1 MNSDFTSS
9 DADQSPEWRNARR
22 RKAATPDSSLSR
34 IAPQSP
40 ESEQGVLGCVL
51 LSPSGCLDELGE
63 LGLQPEWFFDL
74 RHQLIYHTAHTM
86 HAQTPRVPV
95 DLITLQQR
103 LKEAGHLEQIGGIAY
118 LNALQDAVPSAANLS
133 YYTDIVKEKW
143 QLRTMLETCRD
154 IAGKIYTHAGDV
166 DELLAEAQ
174 KMFVKLEQSS
184 SPTSEQRIKSILN
197 DKVTPRLEGH
207 YTRGRAQID
216 GVTTGLEY
224 YDKILAGMGG
234 EHGNYY
240 VIAAR
245 PNTGK
250 TSLVTQ
256 IAMHAALDY
265 KKWSPKK
272 DAATGAV
279 ITRYDE
285 RKGMDVPEMECQQGI
300 PVGISSL
307 EMRAD
312 ALAQKMLFQLGKADL
327 QRWRTGYATGEDLVL
342 LVKAA
347 GALSTQNNIIIDD
360 TPRLRIGQLKAKWR
374 RWYHQYGVRLFI
386 LDYLQLMQGDA
397 KKFRPQRNEEL
408 AEVSAE
414 IQALGK
420 ELNCPMLI
428 LAQMN
433 RDYEKDPNR
442 APRMSDLKD
451 CGAVEQDADVI
462 TFLYEPRLSDKNLE
476 FFNATMEAFFDDQ
489 IRPTLSAAK
498 QKYATWKKWDG
509 KPQRI
514 NMLVAKNRLGPKGK
528 AELLLLHSSTT
539 FADWGVWLKEN
550 KFKQAAKGEESRYAD
565 GAEEDE
571 EDDV

>member
-1 MNSDFTSS
+1 MSTNRQT
-9 DADQSPEWRNARR
+9 
-22 RKAATPDSSLSR
+22 
-34 IAPQSP
+34 PQSP
-40 ESEQGVLGCVL
+40 ESEQGILGCIL
-51 LSPSGCLDELGE
+51 LAPSACLDELGE
-63 LGLQPEWFFDL
+63 LGLQAEWFFDL
-74 RHQLIYHTAHTM
+74 RHQLIFHTAHTM
-86 HAQTPRVPV
+86 HSRTPRVPV
-95 DLITLQQR
+95 DLITLQQA
-103 LKEAGHLEQIGGIAY
+103 LKEAGHLDQIGGIAY
-118 LNALQDAVPSAANLS
+118 LNTLLDAVPSAANLR
-133 YYTDIVKEKW
+133 YYLDKVKEQW
-143 QLRTMLETCRD
+143 QLRTMLETCRE
-154 IAGKIYTHAGDV
+154 IAGKIYTHEGDV
-166 DELLAEAQ
+166 DELIAIAQ
-174 KMFVKLEQSS
+174 KMFVVLEQTS
-184 SPTSEQRIKSILN
+184 SPTSEQRIKQILA
-197 DKVTPRLEGH
+197 DKVIPRLEGH
-207 YTRGRAQID
+207 YTRGRAQLD

-224 YDKILAGMGG
+224 YDKIHAGMGG

-265 KKWSPKK
+265 QKWSPKK
-272 DAATGAV
+272 DAATGK
-279 ITRYDE
+279 ILTRFDE
-285 RKGMDVPEMECQQGI
+285 KKGMDVPEMECVTGI

-312 ALAQKMLFQLGKADL
+312 ALVQKMLFQRGRADL

-342 LVKAA
+342 LVQASGSLSKA
-347 GALSTQNNIIIDD
+347 NNIIIDD

-451 CGAVEQDADVI
+451 CGAVEQDADMI

-476 FFNATMEAFFDDQ
+476 FYNATMDAYFEAQ
-489 IRPTLSAAK
+489 IKPTLSVAR

-550 KFKQAAKGEESRYAD
+550 KFKHAAKGEESRYENGD
-565 GAEEDE
+565 GEEPTEEGDDDE
-571 EDDV
+571 N

>member
-1 MNSDFTSS
+1 MS
-9 DADQSPEWRNARR
+9 
-22 RKAATPDSSLSR
+22 RKAPAPTAAPNRVTPQ
-34 IAPQSP
+34 AP
-40 ESEQGVLGCVL
+40 EAEQGVLGCVL
-51 LSPSGCLDELGE
+51 QAPAKCLDDVDELGV
-63 LGLQPEWFFDL
+63 QAEWFYDL
-74 RHQLIYHTAHTM
+74 RHQLIFQTAHGM
-86 HAQTPRVPV
+86 HTRTPRQAV
-95 DLITLQQR
+95 DLITLQTA
-103 LKEAGHLEQIGGIAY
+103 LKEAGQLDQVGGIAY
-118 LNALQDAVPSAANLS
+118 LNELQDATPSAANLS
-133 YYTDIVKEKW
+133 YYVEIVKEKW
-143 QLRTMLETCRD
+143 QLRALLEGCRD
-154 IAGKIYTHAGDV
+154 IAGRIYTHEGDV
-166 DELLAEAQ
+166 DQLLAEAQ
-174 KMFVKLEQSS
+174 KVFVKLEQAS
-184 SPTSEQRIKSILN
+184 SPTSEQRIKTLLLE
-197 DKVTPRLEGH
+197 KVIPRLEGH
-207 YTRGRAQID
+207 YSRGRAQIE

-224 YDKILAGMGG
+224 LDKILCGMGA

-256 IAMHAALDY
+256 IAMHAARDY
-265 KKWSPKK
+265 TWWTKK
-272 DAATGAV
+272 TGADGQPE
-279 ITRYDE
+279 TRYDAD
-285 RKGMDVPEMECQQGI
+285 KGMDVPVMQPHTGI

-312 ALAQKMLFQLGKADL
+312 ALVQKMLFQRGGADL
-327 QRWRTGYATGEDLVL
+327 QRWRTGYATGDDLVL
-342 LVKAA
+342 LVKASTE
-347 GALSTQNNIIIDD
+347 LSAANNIVIDD

-374 RWYHQYGVRLFI
+374 RWYHQYGVRLFM

-462 TFLYEPRLSDKNLE
+462 AFLYEPRMSDTNQE
-476 FFNATMEAFFDDQ
+476 FYDRAMNAYFETKVK
-489 IRPTLSAAK
+489 PTLRAAV
-498 QKYATWKKWDG
+498 QATATWKKWDG
-509 KPQRI
+509 RPQRI
-514 NMLVAKNRLGPKGK
+514 NALIAKNRLGPKGK

-539 FADWGVWLKEN
+539 FADWNVWLKQH
-550 KFKQAAKGEESRYAD
+550 KLKSAAKGEESRYEGEDAS
-565 GAEEDE
+565 EEE
-571 EDDV
+571 T